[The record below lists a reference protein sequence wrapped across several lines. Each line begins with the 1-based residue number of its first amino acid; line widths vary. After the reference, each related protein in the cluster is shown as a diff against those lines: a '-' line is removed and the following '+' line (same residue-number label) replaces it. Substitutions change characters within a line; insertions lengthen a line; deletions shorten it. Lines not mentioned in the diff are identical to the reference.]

1 MLVNTGNMSL
11 AKVLLVEDD
20 PFIRATLSA
29 LISQK
34 GFTVVG
40 VVDTADEALL
50 AQKIHHPDVLLA
62 DLDLGPGPNGID
74 IASALRL
81 NNPNLGIIILTTF
94 SDPRLA
100 DSRNLELPTGTM
112 YFTKSKINDVSILL
126 TAILQVKHL
135 PLSHNRKKKSESIS
149 LTEPQIEILRLV
161 SEGQT
166 TASIAEQRNVT
177 EKSVEAM
184 LARIHSTLEL
194 PKSKNLNPRVQLT
207 RAFFALSGKKPPG
220 E

>member
-1 MLVNTGNMSL
+1 MSL

>member
-1 MLVNTGNMSL
+1 MSL

-20 PFIRATLSA
+20 PFIRATMSA
-29 LISQK
+29 LIAQK

-40 VVDTADEALL
+40 VVDTADAALL
-50 AQKIHHPDVLLA
+50 SQKMYDPDVVVA

-74 IASALRL
+74 IATALRRV
-81 NNPNLGIIILTTF
+81 NPNIGVIILTTF

-100 DSRNLELPTGTM
+100 DSRNLDLPNGTM

-135 PLSHNRKKKSESIS
+135 PLAPNRKKKSDLSI
-149 LTEPQIEILRLV
+149 LTEAQIEILRLV

-166 TASIAEQRNVT
+166 TASIAAQRNVS

-184 LARIHSTLEL
+184 LSRIHVTLEL

-207 RAFFALSGKKPPG
+207 RAFFALAGKKPPG